1 MVMLRKFKNVQAQ
14 WGGSSDIID
23 HWLDK
28 RQHVIVEYCKLAAL
42 QPCTTKAAVSE
53 LPSPQALL
61 YFCQELVDYI
71 SEGHFKIYDMVM
83 DKWHATGFKATD
95 EINQVYGKIVA
106 TTEPLLNFNDQY
118 ATVTE
123 YDELLDLDRDLSKVG
138 EVLELRFS
146 LEDQLIQL
154 IADSLAVP
162 PGA

>member
-1 MVMLRKFKNVQAQ
+1 MLNKFKHVQDQ

-23 HWLDK
+23 HWLDN

-42 QPCTTKAAVSE
+42 QPCSTKTTISE

-71 SEGHFKIYDMVM
+71 SEGHFKIYHMVM
-83 DKWHATGFKATD
+83 NQWQATGFKATD
-95 EINQVYGKIVA
+95 EINQLYREIIA

-123 YDELLDLDRDLSKVG
+123 YDELLELDRDLSKVG
-138 EVLELRFS
+138 EVLEVRFS
-146 LEDQLIQL
+146 LEDRLIQL
-154 IADSLAVP
+154 IVDSLALP

>member
-1 MVMLRKFKNVQAQ
+1 MLRKFKHVQEQ

-42 QPCTTKAAVSE
+42 QPCNTKATVSE
-53 LPSPQALL
+53 LPSPKALL
-61 YFCQELVDYI
+61 YFCQELLDYI

-83 DKWHATGFKATD
+83 DKWQATGFQATD
-95 EINQVYGKIVA
+95 EINLVYNKIIA
-106 TTEPLLNFNDQY
+106 TTDPLLNFNDQY
-118 ATVTE
+118 ATVNE
-123 YDELLDLDRDLSKVG
+123 FDELLDLDNDLSKVG
-138 EVLELRFS
+138 QVLEVRFS

-154 IADSLAVP
+154 IADSLALP

>member
-1 MVMLRKFKNVQAQ
+1 MLRKFKNVQEQ

-71 SEGHFKIYDMVM
+71 SEAISKSMTWSWISGTPPVLKRPMRSI
-83 DKWHATGFKATD
+83 KS
-95 EINQVYGKIVA
+95 
-106 TTEPLLNFNDQY
+106 
-118 ATVTE
+118 TVK
-123 YDELLDLDRDLSKVG
+123 S
-138 EVLELRFS
+138 S
-146 LEDQLIQL
+146 L
-154 IADSLAVP
+154 P
-162 PGA
+162 PNPAQF

>member
-1 MVMLRKFKNVQAQ
+1 MLSKFKHVQDQ
-14 WGGSSDIID
+14 WGGSSEIID

-42 QPCTTKAAVSE
+42 QPNTSKTTLSE
-53 LPSPQALL
+53 LPSPQSML

-71 SEGHFKIYDMVM
+71 SEGHFKIYHMVM
-83 DKWHATGFKATD
+83 NQWQATGFKATD
-95 EINQVYGKIVA
+95 EINQLYGEIIA

-123 YDELLDLDRDLSKVG
+123 YDELLELDRDLSKVG
-138 EVLELRFS
+138 EALEVRFS
-146 LEDQLIQL
+146 LEDRLIQL
-154 IADSLAVP
+154 IANSLALP